1 MTPAAS
7 ACILV
12 LLGLGSRWR
21 GRGLGVF
28 FGRRWLLVPEDGE
41 VGAIHA
47 AQIAAAAF
55 LRMDHVRS
63 VITLGV
69 KSGGERQDVRGT
81 ELHAESAGLTSL
93 HYDLHRT
100 LGHCCPFFFFWALR
114 RGSGRL
120 EEEERA
126 AM

>member
-12 LLGLGSRWR
+12 LLGLGSGWR
-21 GRGLGVF
+21 GRGLGAF
-28 FGRRWLLVPEDGE
+28 FGRRRLLVTEDRE

-47 AQIAAAAF
+47 AQIATAAL

-63 VITLGV
+63 VITLGI
-69 KSGGERQDVRGT
+69 KGGGERQDVRGT

-93 HYDLHRT
+93 DYDLHRT
-100 LGHCCPFFFFWALR
+100 LGHCCPFLSSWRCAE
-114 RGSGRL
+114 GV
-120 EEEERA
+120 A
-126 AM
+126 AWRPHLPSY